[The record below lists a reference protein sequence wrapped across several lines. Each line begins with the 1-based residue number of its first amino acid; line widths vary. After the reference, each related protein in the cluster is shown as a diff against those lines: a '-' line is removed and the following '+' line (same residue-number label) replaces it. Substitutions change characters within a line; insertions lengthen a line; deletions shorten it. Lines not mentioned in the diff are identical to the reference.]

1 MFAINAQIYDRAYG
15 SDTMGS
21 MDEFTRRPRL
31 SRQPAATN
39 TANAPEHSE
48 LIRPGAENGAPNFL
62 SQPTGEVEPEPTP
75 PTPVE
80 PPKKAKKS
88 FKKWFS
94 GLSKRKKV
102 FFITGIVLVVLGLT
116 AAGYFLLL
124 TNKEEPATPKPQP
137 QVTAP
142 EPTTVMNTLTGRQVD
157 PAINKIPVT
166 AVMIENSR
174 EARPQSGLQEAGVV
188 FEAIA
193 EGGITRYIALYQDT
207 APESIGPVRSVRP
220 YYIDWAFAFNPSIA
234 HVGGSPEALQLLRTL
249 KAQDLDQGA
258 NAGSYTRTTDRYA
271 PHNVYTSFARLQE
284 LQQKKGFTSSEFT
297 GFAFKEKAEPAETPT
312 ASSVN
317 VNISSAFYNS
327 SYTYDKASNT
337 YLRALAGTAHN
348 DERTGKQIAPSNVV
362 VMTMPYSIQSDRI
375 HSQYGTIGSGE
386 VQIFQD
392 GTVVKGTWHK
402 TSRESQITFVDA
414 TGQPI
419 ELSPGQT
426 WLTAVNASNKVTYQ

>member
-1 MFAINAQIYDRAYG
+1 
-15 SDTMGS
+15 

-31 SRQPAATN
+31 SRQPAANDNAN
-39 TANAPEHSE
+39 TPGQNG
-48 LIRPGAENGAPNFL
+48 LIMPGSDNGAPNFL
-62 SQPTGEVEPEPTP
+62 SQPTGDVVPEPTAP
-75 PTPVE
+75 APVE
-80 PPKKAKKS
+80 PPKKLKKS
-88 FKKWFS
+88 FKTWFG
-94 GLSKRKKV
+94 GLTKRKKAL
-102 FFITGIVLVVLGLT
+102 FITGIALIVLGLAT
-116 AAGYFLLL
+116 AAYFLLF
-124 TNKEEPATPKPQP
+124 TKNEEPAAPKTQP

-193 EGGITRYIALYQDT
+193 EGGITRYLALYQDT

-234 HVGGSPEALQLLRTL
+234 HVGGSPEALQLLKTL
-249 KAQDLDQGA
+249 GAQDLDQGA

-297 GFAFKEKAEPAETPT
+297 GFVFKEEAQPAATPT
-312 ASSVN
+312 ASAVSVA
-317 VNISSAFYNS
+317 ISSAFYNS
-327 SYTYDKASNT
+327 SYAYDKASNT

-362 VMTMPYSIQSDRI
+362 VLTVPYSIQSDRI

-386 VQIFQD
+386 VHIFQD

-402 TSRESQITFVDA
+402 SSRDSQITFVSAD
-414 TGQPI
+414 GQPI
-419 ELSPGQT
+419 KLTPGQT
-426 WLTAVNASNKVTYQ
+426 WVTAVDSSNKVTYQ

>member
-1 MFAINAQIYDRAYG
+1 
-15 SDTMGS
+15 

-39 TANAPEHSE
+39 TDNPSEHDG
-48 LIRPGAENGAPNFL
+48 LIRPGSDNGAPNFL
-62 SQPTGEVEPEPTP
+62 SQPTGDVEPEPTP
-75 PTPVE
+75 PAPAE

-88 FKKWFS
+88 FKAWFR

-102 FFITGIVLVVLGLT
+102 FFVTGIILVVLGLL
-116 AAGYFLLL
+116 AAAYFLLFMGK
-124 TNKEEPATPKPQP
+124 NDEPTPKPQV
-137 QVTAP
+137 QVAAP

-157 PAINKIPVT
+157 PAVNKIPVT
-166 AVMIENSR
+166 AAMIENSR

-193 EGGITRYIALYQDT
+193 EGGITRYIALFQDT

-234 HVGGSPEALQLLRTL
+234 HVGGSPEALQLLKTL

-258 NAGSYTRTTDRYA
+258 NGGSYDRVTSRYA
-271 PHNVYTSFARLQE
+271 PHNVYTSFARLQA
-284 LQQKKGFTSSEFT
+284 LQQKKGFTSSDFT
-297 GFAFKEKAEPAETPT
+297 GFAFKEKAAPAATPT
-312 ASSVN
+312 ASSVT

-348 DERTGKQIAPSNVV
+348 DERTGKQITPSNVV
-362 VMTMPYSIQSDRI
+362 VMTVPYRIQSDGI
-375 HSQYGTIGSGE
+375 HSQYETIGSGE
-386 VQIFQD
+386 VQIFSD
-392 GTVVKGTWHK
+392 GIVVKGTWHK
-402 TSRESQITFVDA
+402 TSRDSQITFVGAD
-414 TGQPI
+414 GQPI
-419 ELSPGQT
+419 KLTPGQT
-426 WLTAVNASNKVTYQ
+426 WVTAVSASNKVTYQ

>member
-1 MFAINAQIYDRAYG
+1 
-15 SDTMGS
+15 
-21 MDEFTRRPRL
+21 MDEFNRRPRL

-39 TANAPEHSE
+39 TEKTSGHDG

-62 SQPTGEVEPEPTP
+62 SQPTGQVEPEPTP
-75 PTPVE
+75 PTPTE
-80 PPKKAKKS
+80 PPKKLKKS
-88 FKKWFS
+88 FKTWFQ
-94 GLSKRKKV
+94 GLTKRKKA
-102 FFITGIVLVVLGLT
+102 FFITGIVLVVLGLAT
-116 AAGYFLLL
+116 AGYFLLFAK
-124 TNKEEPATPKPQP
+124 KEEPAPKPQP

-157 PAINKIPVT
+157 PAVNKIPVT

-193 EGGITRYIALYQDT
+193 EGGITRYLTLYQDT

-249 KAQDLDQGA
+249 NAQDLDQGA
-258 NAGSYTRTTDRYA
+258 NAGSYDRITGRYA
-271 PHNVYTSFARLQE
+271 PHNVYTSFARLQA

-297 GFAFKEKAEPAETPT
+297 GFAFKEKAAPVEPFT
-312 ASSVN
+312 ASSVA

-327 SYTYDKASNT
+327 SYTYDKVSNT

-362 VMTMPYSIQSDRI
+362 VMTVPYSIQSDRI

-392 GTVVKGTWHK
+392 GAVVKGTWHK
-402 TSRESQITFVDA
+402 ASRENQITFVDA
-414 TGQPI
+414 AGQPI
-419 ELSPGQT
+419 KLTPGQT
-426 WLTAVNASNKVTYQ
+426 WVTAVSASNKATYQ

>member
-1 MFAINAQIYDRAYG
+1 
-15 SDTMGS
+15 MGI
-21 MDEFTRRPRL
+21 MDEFNRRPRL
-31 SRQPAATN
+31 SRQPATTN
-39 TANAPEHSE
+39 TENTSEHDG

-62 SQPTGEVEPEPTP
+62 SQPTGQLEPEPTP
-75 PTPVE
+75 PVPAE

-88 FKKWFS
+88 FKAWFQ
-94 GLSKRKKV
+94 GLTKRKKALFV
-102 FFITGIVLVVLGLT
+102 TGIVLLVLGLAT
-116 AAGYFLLL
+116 AAYFLLF
-124 TNKEEPATPKPQP
+124 TKKEEPAPKPQP

-142 EPTTVMNTLTGRQVD
+142 VPTTVMNTLTGRQVD
-157 PAINKIPVT
+157 PAVNKIPVT

-174 EARPQSGLQEAGVV
+174 EARPQAGLQEAGVV

-234 HVGGSPEALQLLRTL
+234 HVGGSPEALQLLKTL
-249 KAQDLDQGA
+249 EAQDLDQGA
-258 NAGSYTRTTDRYA
+258 NAGSFDRVTSRYA
-271 PHNVYTSFARLQE
+271 PHNVYTSFARLQA

-297 GFAFKEKAEPAETPT
+297 GFAFKEKAAPAATPT
-312 ASSVN
+312 ASSVT

-337 YLRALAGTAHN
+337 YLRALAGSAHN

-362 VMTMPYSIQSDRI
+362 VMTVPYRIQSDGI
-375 HSQYGTIGSGE
+375 HSQYETIGSGE

-392 GTVVKGTWHK
+392 GTALKGTWHK

-414 TGQPI
+414 AGQPI
-419 ELSPGQT
+419 KLTPGQT
-426 WLTAVNASNKVTYQ
+426 WVTAVSASNKVTYQ

>member
-1 MFAINAQIYDRAYG
+1 
-15 SDTMGS
+15 MGN

-39 TANAPEHSE
+39 TASAPEHNE
-48 LIRPGAENGAPNFL
+48 LIRPGLDNGAPNFL
-62 SQPTGEVEPEPTP
+62 SQPTGQVEPEPTP
-75 PTPVE
+75 PVPAM

-88 FKKWFS
+88 FKRWFG
-94 GLSKRKKV
+94 GLSKRKKAA
-102 FFITGIVLVVLGLT
+102 FITAVVLIVLGL
-116 AAGYFLLL
+116 AAAAYFLLFAK
-124 TNKEEPATPKPQP
+124 KEEPAPAKPQT

-157 PAINKIPVT
+157 PAVNKIPVT

-234 HVGGSPEALQLLRTL
+234 HVGGSPEALQLLKTL

-258 NAGSYTRTTDRYA
+258 NGSSFDRVTSRYA
-271 PHNVYTSFARLQE
+271 PHNVYTSFARLQA

-297 GFAFKEKAEPAETPT
+297 GFVFKEKAEPAETPAANT
-312 ASSVN
+312 VN
-317 VNISSAFYNS
+317 VNISGALYNS

-392 GTVVKGTWHK
+392 GSVVKGTWHK
-402 TSRESQITFVDA
+402 TSRESQITFVGAD
-414 TGQPI
+414 GQPI

-426 WLTAVNASNKVTYQ
+426 WLTAVNDSNKVAYQ